1 MVIGEMSVA
10 DTDNQSNSTSSLAL
24 SIGGINSAS
33 FGLGSVLSAN
43 SSIVTFGA
51 SIRQITEAVDNM
63 FRPQRIMLEV
73 LQSWAKQQREM
84 FEGLAAISTR
94 VFPQFPAT
102 TLRTTAVKEATA
114 VLEGEIVEPKTID
127 VTYQPEILVSAFGIG
142 VTADGRFYDKIED
155 RDLAP
160 LNTGSTS
167 GRYLMLLISSKY
179 NYVTDD
185 KLDRAMNSA
194 GYHGGRR
201 QLRQDLRKLLKR
213 HDLDIETRRVTN
225 RGTTLI
231 GFKRIYS

>member
-1 MVIGEMSVA
+1 M
-10 DTDNQSNSTSSLAL
+10 TDNTSGSGNNVALGLSL
-24 SIGGINSAS
+24 GISQINTAS

-43 SSIVTFGA
+43 SPIITFGA
-51 SIRQITEAVDNM
+51 SIRQLTEAVDNM

-84 FEGLAAISTR
+84 FQDLAAISTQ
-94 VFPQFPAT
+94 VFPKFPTT
-102 TLRTTAVKEATA
+102 TLPTPAVKEDRW
-114 VLEGEIVEPKTID
+114 VLEGEIVEPKAVE

-142 VTADGRFYDKIED
+142 LTADGRFYDKVQD
-155 RDLAP
+155 KDLIP

-167 GRYLMLLISSKY
+167 GKYLMLLIGSKY

-185 KLDRAMNSA
+185 KLNRAMNSA

-213 HDLDIETRRVTN
+213 HGLDIETRRVTN

-231 GFKRIYS
+231 DFKRD